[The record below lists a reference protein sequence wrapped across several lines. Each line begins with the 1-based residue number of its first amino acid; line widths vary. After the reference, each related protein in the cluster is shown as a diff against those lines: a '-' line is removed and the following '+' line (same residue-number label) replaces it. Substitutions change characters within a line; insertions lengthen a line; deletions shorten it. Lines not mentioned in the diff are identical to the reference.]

1 MKALLYTK
9 PFQLDYVDY
18 PDPAT
23 GDDEVLVQVKACSI
37 CGSDVHGYT
46 GTTGRRIPPLIMG
59 HEASGIIASAGSNVK
74 KWKRG
79 DHVTF
84 DSTISCGTCYFCRQ
98 GRINLCNNRRVLGVS
113 CAEYRRNGAFA
124 DFVVVP
130 QQILYKLPE
139 GLAFEKAALAEP
151 LSVAVHAI
159 NRTPVNA
166 DDTIVVIGAGM
177 IGLLVVQALR
187 SYGHSRIFA
196 VDNDPD
202 RIGLAL
208 KLGAAKGINSEKEDI
223 VREVLQLTDGLGAD
237 VVFEAVGITSTVA
250 AGINCLKKGGAI
262 SLIGNLAPNVEIP
275 LQAVVTRELNLLG
288 SCISAGEYPECLE
301 MIASGAVNV
310 DILISAVAP
319 LSEGATWF
327 KKLYEREPGLMKI
340 VLVPGS

>member
-9 PFQLDYVDY
+9 PFHLEYVDY
-18 PDPAT
+18 PEPEM
-23 GDDEVLVQVKACSI
+23 GDDDVLIQVKACSV

-59 HEASGIIASAGSNVK
+59 HEASGIIAATGSRVSNWEK
-74 KWKRG
+74 G
-79 DHVTF
+79 DYVTF
-84 DSTISCGTCYFCRQ
+84 DSTISCGTCYYCRQ

-130 QQILYKLPE
+130 QHILYRLPE
-139 GLAFEKAALAEP
+139 GLAFEKAALVEP

-159 NRTPVNA
+159 NRAPVNTG
-166 DDTIVVIGAGM
+166 DTIVVIGAGM
-177 IGLLVVQALR
+177 IGLLVIQALR
-187 SYGHSRIFA
+187 SYGHSKIIA
-196 VDNDPD
+196 VDNDQE

-208 KLGAAKGINSEKEDI
+208 KLGAAKGLNSESED
-223 VREVLQLTDGLGAD
+223 VTGEVIKMTSGLGAD
-237 VVFEAVGITSTVA
+237 VVFEAVGITSTVVT
-250 AGINCLKKGGAI
+250 GINCLKKGGAI

-275 LQAVVTRELNLLG
+275 LQAVVTRELSLYG
-288 SCISAGEYPECLE
+288 SCISAGEYPACLE

-319 LSEGATWF
+319 LSEGAEWF
-327 KKLYEREPGLMKI
+327 KKLHDREPGLMKV
-340 VLVPGS
+340 VLIPGS

>member
-9 PFQLDYVDY
+9 PFHLEYVDY
-18 PDPAT
+18 PDPEI
-23 GDDEVLVQVKACSI
+23 GDDEVLIQVKACSV

-59 HEASGIIASAGSNVK
+59 HEASGIIAAAGSNVNSWK
-74 KWKRG
+74 KG

-124 DFVVVP
+124 DFVIVP
-130 QQILYKLPE
+130 QHILYKLPE
-139 GLAFEKAALAEP
+139 GLAFEKAALVEP

-159 NRTPVNA
+159 NRTPVNTG
-166 DDTIVVIGAGM
+166 DTIVVIGTGM
-177 IGLLVVQALR
+177 IGLLVIQALR
-187 SYGHSRIFA
+187 SYGHSKIIA
-196 VDNDPD
+196 VDNDQD

-208 KLGAAKGINSEKEDI
+208 KLGAAKGFNSGLED
-223 VREVLQLTDGLGAD
+223 VTGEVSRLTDGLGAD
-237 VVFEAVGITSTVA
+237 VVFEAVGIAPTVVT
-250 AGINCLKKGGAI
+250 GINCLRKGGAI

-275 LQAVVTRELNLLG
+275 LQAVVTRELSLYG
-288 SCISAGEYPECLE
+288 SCISAGEYPACLE

-310 DILISAVAP
+310 AILISAVAP
-319 LSEGATWF
+319 LSEGAVWF
-327 KKLYEREPGLMKI
+327 KKLHDREPGLMKV
-340 VLVPGS
+340 VLIPGS